1 MAHNNSITTYI
12 RQPDTFTTGLSHILA
27 AALSAYSS
35 LVKELVWLNW
45 LGRGNELYVANFL
58 SSDSPLSPCA

>member
-12 RQPDTFTTGLSHILA
+12 RLPGTFTTGLSHIMA
-27 AALSAYSS
+27 AALSAYSC

-45 LGRGNELYVANFL
+45 LRRGNELYVATL
-58 SSDSPLSPCA
+58 SVF